1 MTGTKCTNY
10 QMNNSIKNQIYPK
23 ISHNKSLSS
32 TIVLLRWTYIRWTSW
47 TRWKNKMGLFYDT
60 IVSKSSRHMLLHKTW
75 KTSTAWR
82 VRNYGVFSGPYFPAF
97 KVNTERYG
105 VSLRIQSECGKIWTR
120 KNFVFWHFWRSET
133 DTQTN

>member
-10 QMNNSIKNQIYPK
+10 QMNNSIKNQIYSK
-23 ISHNKSLSS
+23 ISHNTSLSS

-47 TRWKNKMGLFYDT
+47 TRWKNKMDLFYDT
-60 IVSKSSRHMLLHKTW
+60 IVSNSSRQMLLHKTW

-82 VRNYGVFSGPYFPAF
+82 VGKYGVFSGPYFPAF
-97 KVNTERYG
+97 KVNTVRYG
-105 VSLRIQSECGKIWTR
+105 VSLLIQSECGKIWSR

-133 DTQTN
+133 DIQTN